1 MNVYKEV
8 LRVIEDYKN
17 NYSPTNRNVSDGIQ
31 LNQYIDHTQLKP
43 QATPE
48 QIVNLCKEAID
59 NNFKAVCVNS
69 SYLPLISEELEQTDI
84 KKAIVVGFPLGAV
97 STSVKAYETRWGLEH
112 GADEFDVVINIG
124 LLKSKEY
131 EYVLKELR
139 EVVKSAGGKSVK
151 VIIETALLNIEEKIA
166 ACVLARLSEAAF
178 VKTSTGFS
186 TGGATVE
193 DVSLMRYASGGLKVK
208 ASGGIRSRD
217 DAISMI
223 KAGADRIGTSSS
235 IKIVAE

>member
-1 MNVYKEV
+1 MDIYKEIR
-8 LRVIEDYKN
+8 RVIEDYEN
-17 NYSPTNRNVSDGIQ
+17 NYSSVNRNITEEIQ
-31 LNQYIDHTQLKP
+31 LNHFIDHTQLKA

-48 QIVNLCKEAID
+48 QIINLCKEAKD
-59 NNFKAVCVNS
+59 YDFEAVCINS
-69 SYLPLISEELEQTDI
+69 SYLPQVNKELEGTDI

-97 STSVKAYETRWGLEH
+97 STSVKTYETRWGLEH

-124 LLKSKEY
+124 HLKAKEY

-139 EVVKSAGGKSVK
+139 EVVKSAGGKPVK

-166 ACVLARLSEAAF
+166 ACVLARLSEATF

-193 DVSLMRYASGGLKVK
+193 DVSLMKFSSGGLKVK
-208 ASGGIRSRD
+208 ASGGIRTRK
-217 DAISMI
+217 DALSMI
-223 KAGADRIGTSSS
+223 KAGADRIGTSSG